1 MIELRKIENMRFRQ
15 YGRGNIQQLTNIR
28 QVVVKMGIR
37 QLFGVFIYD
46 LFTDFSIR
54 HQFSPNSHSGII
66 RENEKKVNCLQGVA
80 VNFLRKAHNG
90 AFIVIR

>member
-1 MIELRKIENMRFRQ
+1 VIELRKIENMRFRQ

-46 LFTDFSIR
+46 LFTDFSFR

-66 RENEKKVNCLQGVA
+66 HENGKKVNCLQGVESI
-80 VNFLRKAHNG
+80 FLRKAHNG
-90 AFIVIR
+90 VSVGIR

>member
-46 LFTDFSIR
+46 LLADFSVR
-54 HQFSPNSHSGII
+54 HQFSPNSHIRII
-66 RENEKKVNCLQGVA
+66 HENVKKVNCLQGVA
-80 VNFLRKAHNG
+80 AIFLCKAHKG
-90 AFIVIR
+90 EFVGIR